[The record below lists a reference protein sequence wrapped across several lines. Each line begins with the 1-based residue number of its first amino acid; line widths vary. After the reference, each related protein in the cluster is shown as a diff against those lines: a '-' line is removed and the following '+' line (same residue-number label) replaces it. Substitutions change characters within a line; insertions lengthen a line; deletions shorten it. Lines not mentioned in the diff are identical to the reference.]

1 MSAGS
6 PGPDISFQ
14 VLSLSPGSWVIC
26 TRFDALGFLELT
38 LIQYFLNFYG
48 QQQSVAGSVWLII
61 LQAGKYKGYTAAKPY
76 VDVLFQT
83 IILTEGKF
91 SMQVQCTII
100 TDYSSRF

>member
-14 VLSLSPGSWVIC
+14 VLSLSPSSWVIC

-76 VDVLFQT
+76 EMCCFKLSS
-83 IILTEGKF
+83 LLRGN
-91 SMQVQCTII
+91 SQCKCNAP
-100 TDYSSRF
+100 